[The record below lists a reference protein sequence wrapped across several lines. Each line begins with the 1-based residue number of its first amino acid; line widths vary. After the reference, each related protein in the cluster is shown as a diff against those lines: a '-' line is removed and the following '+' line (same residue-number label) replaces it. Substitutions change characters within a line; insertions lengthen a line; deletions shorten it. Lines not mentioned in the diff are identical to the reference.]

1 MDNGAKATDSKDP
14 TFTQSQTD
22 LNYLCSKVTV
32 DDDELPL
39 VGETV
44 QRIERALVGLRQRD
58 SGEASLKKADFQA
71 KTPDPRG

>member
-14 TFTQSQTD
+14 TFTQVQID

-44 QRIERALVGLRQRD
+44 QRIEPALVVLRRRD
-58 SGEASLKKADFQA
+58 SEEESLKKADLQP
-71 KTPDPRG
+71 TPR

>member
-14 TFTQSQTD
+14 TFTQVQID

-44 QRIERALVGLRQRD
+44 QRIERALVMLRRRD
-58 SGEASLKKADFQA
+58 SGEESLIKADLQP
-71 KTPDPRG
+71 TSR